1 MTCHVLTCQIRCPT
15 SLFSIFGMPAY
26 IHAVRGASFMSREL
40 QTFLME
46 RGIATSRTT
55 SFNPTGNGQ
64 VERYNGTVWQAI
76 TTCLKSRNIGKEHW
90 QAVLPDVLHSIR
102 SLLCTANE
110 TPHERF
116 LGFPRKSSSGTSV
129 PSWLTS
135 GRSVYLKRH
144 ARSSKFEP
152 LVEEVELLQAIPQYA
167 HARYQNGRGTKVST
181 KHLPHVVSLISQ
193 DNGQVSINGH
203 LPKEL
208 PTLESGAESP
218 PQDIAYPL
226 PLRRSERIRRPVD
239 RLEL

>member
-1 MTCHVLTCQIRCPT
+1 MNSQDSLFVFPCADVSTPTVIRCLT

-26 IHAVRGASFMSREL
+26 IHSDRGASFMSREL
-40 QTFLME
+40 KTFLME

-55 SFNPTGNGQ
+55 SFNSTGNSQ

-76 TTCLKSRNIGKEHW
+76 TTCLKSRNMGKEHW
-90 QAVLPDVLHSIR
+90 QEVLPDVLHSIR
-102 SLLCTANE
+102 SLLCTATNE

-135 GRSVYLKRH
+135 DGSVYLKRH

-152 LVEEVELLQAIPQYA
+152 LVEEVELLQASPQYA
-167 HARYQNGRGTKVST
+167 HVRYQNGRETTVST
-181 KHLPHVVSLISQ
+181 KHLALCGQSNVSQ
-193 DNGQVSINGH
+193 DNGQVSINDH

-218 PQDIAYPL
+218 PQDIADP
-226 PLRRSERIRRPVD
+226 
-239 RLEL
+239 